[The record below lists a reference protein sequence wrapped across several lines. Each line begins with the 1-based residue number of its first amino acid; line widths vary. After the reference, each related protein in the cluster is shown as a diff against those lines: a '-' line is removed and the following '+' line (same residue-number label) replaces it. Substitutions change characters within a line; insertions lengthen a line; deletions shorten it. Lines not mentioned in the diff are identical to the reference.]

1 MLIKH
6 LTELCTNK
14 ESIQLAPDN
23 YEGVRANIDYAQ
35 GWFLARMSVHD
46 PVMVINLESNAYGGT
61 TLIARFLY
69 AFLSS
74 FSGVD
79 TTELKIVAGM

>member
-1 MLIKH
+1 
-6 LTELCTNK
+6 
-14 ESIQLAPDN
+14 
-23 YEGVRANIDYAQ
+23 
-35 GWFLARMSVHD
+35 MSVHD
-46 PVMVINLESNAYGGT
+46 PVMVINLESNAFGGT